1 MTGYTLGETDGND
14 SSTSLNYRAT
24 LNYDHYRAT
33 LRVGMPFRTLRVLL
47 ATQSVATCIPTQSVG
62 NDNLNLWADLSAMG
76 CEAAPKPVTSVAS
89 GTPRRLVSLPVPG
102 RSRTNEASP
111 GP

>member
-1 MTGYTLGETDGND
+1 MMPPKVVSN
-14 SSTSLNYRAT
+14 
-24 LNYDHYRAT
+24 
-33 LRVGMPFRTLRVLL
+33 LRG
-47 ATQSVATCIPTQSVG
+47 SYQSVG
-62 NDNLNLWADLSAMG
+62 NDNLNLCANLFAMG

-111 GP
+111 GPHI

>member
-33 LRVGMPFRTLRVLL
+33 LRVGMPFRTLCVLF
-47 ATQSVATCIPTQSVG
+47 ATQSVATCIPT
-62 NDNLNLWADLSAMG
+62 L
-76 CEAAPKPVTSVAS
+76 E
-89 GTPRRLVSLPVPG
+89 
-102 RSRTNEASP
+102 
-111 GP
+111 